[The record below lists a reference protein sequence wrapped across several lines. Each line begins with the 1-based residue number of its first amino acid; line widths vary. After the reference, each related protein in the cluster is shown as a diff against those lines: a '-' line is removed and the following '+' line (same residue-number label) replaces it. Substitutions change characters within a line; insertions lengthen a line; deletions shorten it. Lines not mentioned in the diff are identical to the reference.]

1 MAETKS
7 TPAELSNLVERIKTA
22 VQERAAKGTLVPS
35 MAPYIRYKVAGD
47 FAYGDTGVVA
57 KRGLTGT
64 PFMKRDWTVA
74 GSLTVKSFLGSAD
87 FSDAKRAL
95 ESVAANPASV
105 DALLSNFLVHLAA
118 RIADGQITTDEQR
131 AV

>member
-1 MAETKS
+1 
-7 TPAELSNLVERIKTA
+7 
-22 VQERAAKGTLVPS
+22 
-35 MAPYIRYKVAGD
+35 
-47 FAYGDTGVVA
+47 
-57 KRGLTGT
+57 
-64 PFMKRDWTVA
+64 MKRDWTVA